1 MGKERLRQM
10 TTEMIQAL
18 SELDSILELLEAKL
32 PTVSNPQNDKMV
44 KSLERDM
51 VDYFKD
57 LELSL
62 DWNAFEALYY
72 KHVKQ
77 D

>member
-1 MGKERLRQM
+1 M
-10 TTEMIQAL
+10 TTETSQAL
-18 SELDSILELLEAKL
+18 QELDCILSLLEAKL
-32 PTVSNPQNDKMV
+32 PTVSNPQNDKLV

-62 DWNAFEALYY
+62 DWNALEVLYY
-72 KHVKQ
+72 KHVEQ

>member
-1 MGKERLRQM
+1 M
-10 TTEMIQAL
+10 TTETSQAL
-18 SELDSILELLEAKL
+18 QELDYILSLLEAKL
-32 PTVSNPQNDKMV
+32 PTVSNPQNDKLV

-62 DWNAFEALYY
+62 DWNALEALYY